1 MDTLSAAD
9 ETEFPLERWTALL
22 ERHRQYMPRRID
34 PACTLSQ
41 IFEPLLGTAPLVIGQ
56 LGQSLDGRI
65 ATRTGHS
72 HYINGAAALTHLHC
86 LRALVEGVLV
96 GAGTVIA
103 DDPLLTV
110 RHVPGGQPAR
120 IVLDPN
126 GRVPNTARLWQIPGR
141 RIVMQRGQF
150 ARPEGVEIVSLPGVP
165 GEPIAPQTLLDAL
178 RRVGVRRI
186 LVEGGAH
193 TLSHFLAAGALDRLH
208 LLIGPLIIGSGLPG
222 LSLPPIDRLEGALR
236 PVTRCYPLCGGDI
249 IVDCAFSEKDR

>member
-1 MDTLSAAD
+1 MDSLAAAD
-9 ETEFPLERWTALL
+9 ETEFPLARWTALL
-22 ERHRQYMPRRID
+22 ERHRHSAPRGID
-34 PACTLSQ
+34 PACSLSQ

-86 LRALVEGVLV
+86 LRALVDGVLV

-126 GRVPNTARLWQIPGR
+126 GRVPNSARLWNTPGR
-141 RIVMQRGQF
+141 RIVLQRGTT
-150 ARPEGVEIVSLPGVP
+150 ARPAGVEILPLPGGP
-165 GEPIAPQTLLDAL
+165 GDAIAPSALLAL
-178 RRVGVRRI
+178 LRTVGIKRL
-186 LVEGGAH
+186 LVEGGAT
-193 TLSHFLAAGALDRLH
+193 TLSHFLAAGMLDRLH
-208 LLIGPLIIGSGLPG
+208 LLIGPLIIGSGLTG
-222 LSLPPIDRLEGALR
+222 LTLPPIDHLDGAIR
-236 PVTRCYPLCGGDI
+236 PVTRAYPLCGGDVI
-249 IVDCAFSEKDR
+249 IDCAFPERPE

>member
-1 MDTLSAAD
+1 MDVLAAAD
-9 ETEFPLERWTALL
+9 ETEFPLARWAALL
-22 ERHRQYMPRRID
+22 ERHRGPMPRGGD
-34 PACTLSQ
+34 PACRLSQ

-86 LRALVEGVLV
+86 LRALVDGVLV

-110 RHVPGGQPAR
+110 RHVPGGQPTR

-126 GRVPNTARLWQIPGR
+126 GRVPNTAQLWHTPGR
-141 RIVMQRGQF
+141 RIVLQRGAV
-150 ARPEGVEIVSLPGVP
+150 ARPEGVEVLTLAGRPGD
-165 GEPIAPQTLLDAL
+165 PIAPTDILARL
-178 RRVGVRRI
+178 RDIGVNRV
-186 LVEGGAH
+186 LVEGGAT

-208 LLIGPLIIGSGLPG
+208 LLIGPLIIGSGLTG
-222 LSLPPIDRLEGALR
+222 LTLPPIDRLDGAIR
-236 PVTRCYPLCGGDI
+236 PQTRAYPLCGGDVI
-249 IVDCAFSEKDR
+249 IDCAFPERRP

>member
-1 MDTLSAAD
+1 MDTLSAVD
-9 ETEFPLERWTALL
+9 TTEFSLERWTALL
-22 ERHRQYMPRRID
+22 ERHRQSVPREID

-110 RHVPGGQPAR
+110 RHVPGEHPAR

-126 GRVPNTARLWQIPGR
+126 GRVPNTARLWQTPGR
-141 RIVMQRGQF
+141 RIVMQRGNLV
-150 ARPEGVEIVSLPGVP
+150 RPEGVEIVPLPGVP
-165 GEPIAPQTLLDAL
+165 GEPIAPQVILAAL
-178 RRVGVRRI
+178 RQVGIRRI

-208 LLIGPLIIGSGLPG
+208 FLIGPLILGSGLPG
-222 LSLPPIDRLEGALR
+222 LTLPPIDRLDGALR
-236 PVTRCYPLCGGDI
+236 PITRCYPLRGGDI

>member
-1 MDTLSAAD
+1 MDSLAAAD
-9 ETEFPLERWTALL
+9 ETEFPLARWAALL
-22 ERHRQYMPRRID
+22 ERHRLCAPRGFD

-86 LRALVEGVLV
+86 LRALVDGVLV

-103 DDPLLTV
+103 DNPLLTV

-126 GRVPNTARLWQIPGR
+126 GRVPNSARLWHGPGR
-141 RIVMQRGQF
+141 RIVLQRGPIP
-150 ARPEGVEIVSLPGVP
+150 RPEGVEILALPGAP
-165 GEPIAPQTLLDAL
+165 AEPIAPGDILALLRTAGIA
-178 RRVGVRRI
+178 RV
-186 LVEGGAH
+186 LVEGGAT
-193 TLSHFLAAGALDRLH
+193 TLSHFLAAGVLDRLH
-208 LLIGPLIIGSGLPG
+208 LLIGPLIIGSGLTG
-222 LSLPPIDRLEGALR
+222 LTLPPIDHLDGAIR
-236 PVTRCYPLCGGDI
+236 PVTRSYPLCGGDI
-249 IVDCAFSEKDR
+249 VIDCAFPERDQ

>member
-1 MDTLSAAD
+1 MDTLSAVDA
-9 ETEFPLERWTALL
+9 TEFSLTHWAALL
-22 ERHRQYMPRRID
+22 ERHRQSVPHD
-34 PACTLSQ
+34 LGPACTFLQ

-103 DDPLLTV
+103 DNPLLTV
-110 RHVPGGQPAR
+110 RHVPGEQPAR

-126 GRVPNTARLWQIPGR
+126 GRVPNTARLWHTPGR
-141 RIVMQRGQF
+141 RIVMQRGNLV
-150 ARPEGVEIVSLPGVP
+150 RPEGVEIVPLPGVA
-165 GEPIAPQTLLDAL
+165 GEPIAPQVILAAL
-178 RRVGVRRI
+178 RQVGIRRI

-208 LLIGPLIIGSGLPG
+208 FLIGPLILGSGLPG
-222 LSLPPIDRLEGALR
+222 LTLPPIDRLDGALR
-236 PVTRCYPLCGGDI
+236 PITRCYPLYGGDI